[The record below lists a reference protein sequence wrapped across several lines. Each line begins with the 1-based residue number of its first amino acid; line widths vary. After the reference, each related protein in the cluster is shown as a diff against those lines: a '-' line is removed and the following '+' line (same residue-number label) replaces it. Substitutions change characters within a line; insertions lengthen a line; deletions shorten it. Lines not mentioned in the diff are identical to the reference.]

1 MMNRPLTGLIRNKTP
16 LTLPPDAT
24 VRDACQRMRNRG
36 VGSVVVTDE
45 RGRLLGIFTERD
57 AVCRVLAE
65 AGDAERTALSAV
77 MTKDPA
83 SMSPRGTAMEA
94 LRMMEDGGFRHVPV
108 VEDGRAVGVVSYT
121 DFAGLEH
128 ARLEDETAVFERL
141 R

>member
-1 MMNRPLTGLIRNKTP
+1 MMNRLLTGLIRNKTL

-45 RGRLLGIFTERD
+45 GGRLLGIFTKRD
-57 AVCRVLAE
+57 AVCRVLAA

-83 SMSPRGTAMEA
+83 AMPHSGTAMEA
-94 LRMMEDGGFRHVPV
+94 LRLMQDGGFRHVPV
-108 VEDGRAVGVVSYT
+108 VEDGRVVGIVCYT
-121 DFAGLEH
+121 QGRRMKH
-128 ARLEDETAVFERL
+128 CS
-141 R
+141 